1 MSKWNPVGMTGTN
14 NVPLGNRRRFG
25 SDRGQSETPTLSGE
39 EYNPSAPSNG
49 FSETSSVKRG
59 RSPVRGK
66 LLLISYPK
74 IPFRSY
80 LGKKAYS
87 LA

>member
-25 SDRGQSETPTLSGE
+25 DRGASEASATPPPPPMD

-49 FSETSSVKRG
+49 FSEASGGKRG

-66 LLLISYPK
+66 LKTKES
-74 IPFRSY
+74 
-80 LGKKAYS
+80 
-87 LA
+87 